1 MLWTTEI
8 LDLLNLQ
15 VGVCVC
21 VIQNLSAWLFQV
33 CFVCVCFWSRK
44 HVFFIS
50 IFACLFACTTK
61 DLENFWSEEGLA
73 GLPKGVIESLRK
85 VTPSSGLLSFE
96 RFCAGLKICLLRYQ
110 VIFRYLKVKIHL
122 YLIISILLS
131 LINRKFPC
139 GLLQLLF
146 WIWKMGQRHHQSLHP
161 YILVVQQQLYAQIM
175 P

>member
-1 MLWTTEI
+1 
-8 LDLLNLQ
+8 
-15 VGVCVC
+15 V
-21 VIQNLSAWLFQV
+21 
-33 CFVCVCFWSRK
+33 FVFGHESMI
-44 HVFFIS
+44 FFIS

-122 YLIISILLS
+122 YLIISIL
-131 LINRKFPC
+131 
-139 GLLQLLF
+139 
-146 WIWKMGQRHHQSLHP
+146 
-161 YILVVQQQLYAQIM
+161 
-175 P
+175 